1 MGKIKDQLIKAE
13 DKALRAALKI
23 AEEEAK
29 ERRKAEQAA
38 CLTKADLVALA
49 KRRGYKAPDWWAAKI
64 WNARKAKQWR

>member
-13 DKALRAALKI
+13 DKALRAARKI

-38 CLTKADLVALA
+38 CSTKAELTALA
-49 KRRGYKAPDWWAAKI
+49 KRRGYKEPEWWATKVWSGRA
-64 WNARKAKQWR
+64 ARSKR